1 MRAYA
6 FVHTHQPLPIR
17 AITIIPPHLMARQ
30 AKTDKKATTKASK
43 AKKTTKKKVEKQQN
57 LEDILFECRNKLRG
71 NANMTTK
78 RDMLLTLVFL
88 RFICSRFNEQKEK
101 IKDDVLLQ
109 LGKTWDELTSE
120 ESNFVNM
127 MQNNKSSYEQD
138 GVFFLLDDYNWD
150 SLIALP
156 ASERA
161 IQLDN
166 GITKLMA
173 EEKNLKNALPSN
185 LFVNA
190 RLEPSVLKGVM
201 DDINKIDPRN
211 FKDIDL
217 IGRVYEYFL
226 QQFAVN
232 ATKEDGEFYTP
243 QSIVELIANLIEP
256 YDGTIYD
263 PCCGSGGMFVQSV
276 KLLEAHGGNKRN
288 ISVYGQESDP
298 DTYRLAKMNLAARGI
313 SYHLGDTNASSF
325 TSDQHPALR
334 ADYIMANPPFNLKD
348 WRTDEKLTKDIRWKG
363 YGLPPVG
370 NANYAWILH
379 MLYHL
384 DQTNGVAAFL
394 LSNGALEDEDTLAIR
409 EQLIRNDK
417 VEAIFILPR
426 EMFYSTDTS
435 VTLWI
440 LNQNKKGGICGGRQ
454 LRNRENE
461 VLFVDL
467 RTWNLNNST
476 IKTDKSKK
484 TFVVFDEEQ
493 IKNICEIYHGWQTY
507 TELEPYDKPELY
519 HAASIDEIE
528 ANGWSLAVS
537 RYIQFVDKSTIFTP
551 QTIIDN
557 THAIASHI
565 HNDIQVFNK
574 QVSGIKD
581 SVDLFKGEI
590 SPEIE
595 ILGNCIEVF
604 DDRNSSTKEIMVCG
618 INKTKSFMPTIADMN
633 GVDISKYKLVN
644 KGEFAFSG
652 MQTGRDECIRIAL
665 YEGEEPIL
673 ISPAYTTFRIKKDK
687 VGKVLPEYILLFFK
701 RPEMD
706 RYGWFISDS
715 SVRANLD
722 WPRFTAIEIPLPSI
736 DAQRAIIDVFNCAEK
751 AKRIAEEAERLSREI
766 CPALVQHIIHES
778 ENN

>member
-1 MRAYA
+1 M
-6 FVHTHQPLPIR
+6 
-17 AITIIPPHLMARQ
+17 
-30 AKTDKKATTKASK
+30 
-43 AKKTTKKKVEKQQN
+43 AKKNNSKKVTKQQN

-101 IKDDVLLQ
+101 IKDDVLTQ
-109 LGKTWDELTSE
+109 IGKNAE
-120 ESNFVNM
+120 EITPEEKDFIEM
-127 MQNNKSSYEQD
+127 MQHNKSSYEQD
-138 GVFFLLDDYNWD
+138 GVFYLQDDYNWEV
-150 SLIALP
+150 LIKLP

-161 IQLDN
+161 IKLDN
-166 GITKLMA
+166 GITKLMEA
-173 EEKNLKNALPSN
+173 EKNLKNALPSN

-190 RLEPSVLKGVM
+190 RIEPAVMKGVM
-201 DDINKIDPRN
+201 DDINRIEPKN

-243 QSIVELIANLIEP
+243 QSIVELIACLIEP

-276 KLLEAHGGNKRN
+276 RMIEAHGGNKRN
-288 ISVYGQESDP
+288 VSVYGQESDP

-313 SYHLGDTNASSF
+313 SYHLGDSNASSF
-325 TSDQHPALR
+325 TNDKHPNLR
-334 ADYIMANPPFNLKD
+334 ANYIMANPPFNKKD
-348 WRTDEKLTKDIRWKG
+348 WRTEEQLTKDIRWRG
-363 YGLPPVG
+363 YATPPVS

-384 DQTNGVAAFL
+384 DQTNGVAGFL

-440 LNQNKKGGICGGRQ
+440 LNQNKKGGVWHGRK
-454 LRNRENE
+454 LSNRQGK

-467 RTWNLNNST
+467 RRWNQNNST

-484 TFVVFDEEQ
+484 TFVVFNEEQ
-493 IKNICEIYHGWQTY
+493 IQQICEIYHGWQT
-507 TELEPYDKPELY
+507 TNDFDAYDKAELY
-519 HAASIDEIE
+519 HSATKDEIE
-528 ANGWSLAVS
+528 QKGWSLAPS
-537 RYIQFVDKSTIFTP
+537 KFIKFEDNAPLIETSTIEN
-551 QTIIDN
+551 N
-557 THAIASHI
+557 TRQIVTRLLS
-565 HNDIQVFNK
+565 QGSVFNSTLK
-574 QVSGIKD
+574 GISSEFDVLK
-581 SVDLFKGEI
+581 SISNSPLEEI
-590 SPEIE
+590 
-595 ILGNCIEVF
+595 GNCIEPIDV
-604 DDRNSSTKEIMVCG
+604 RNTTNKKIEVCG
-618 INKTKSFMPTIADMN
+618 INKTKSFMPTVADMT
-633 GVDISKYKLVN
+633 GVDISKYKIVK
-644 KGEFAFSG
+644 KGQFAFSG

-665 YEGEEPIL
+665 YEGDDPIL
-673 ISPAYTTFRIKKDK
+673 ISPAYITFKLISD
-687 VGKVLPEYILLFFK
+687 KVLPEYLLIFF
-701 RPEMD
+701 RRSEMD

-722 WPRFTAIEIPLPSI
+722 WSRFLAIKFPLPDI
-736 DAQRAIIDVFNCAEK
+736 DIQRAIVNIYNCAEE
-751 AKRIAEEAERLSREI
+751 AKRIAEEADLLSKEI
-766 CPALVQHIIHES
+766 CPALMQHLIHNSES
-778 ENN
+778 Q

>member
-1 MRAYA
+1 
-6 FVHTHQPLPIR
+6 
-17 AITIIPPHLMARQ
+17 MAKKQ
-30 AKTDKKATTKASK
+30 NKAEANASKTEEKKPKARKTAKKA
-43 AKKTTKKKVEKQQN
+43 EKQQN

-88 RFICSRFNEQKEK
+88 RLICSRFNEQKEK
-101 IKDDVLLQ
+101 IKSDVLTN
-109 LGKTWDELTSE
+109 LGKAEDALSAE
-120 ESNFVNM
+120 ERDFVTM
-127 MQNNKSSYEQD
+127 MQENKSSFEQD
-138 GVFFLLDDYNWD
+138 GVFYLQDGYNWEQ
-150 SLIALP
+150 LVTLP

-161 IQLDN
+161 IALDN
-166 GITKLMA
+166 GITQLMEA
-173 EEKNLKNALPSN
+173 EKNLKNALPAN

-243 QSIVELIANLIEP
+243 QSIVELIAHLIEP

-276 KLLEAHGGNKRN
+276 RLIEAHGGNKRN
-288 ISVYGQESDP
+288 VSVYGQESDP

-313 SYHLGDTNASSF
+313 SYHLGDSNASSF
-325 TSDQHPALR
+325 TNDKHPDLR
-334 ADYIMANPPFNLKD
+334 ANYIMANPPFNLKA
-348 WRTDEKLTKDIRWKG
+348 WRTEEQLTKDIRWSG
-363 YGLPPVG
+363 YGLPPVS

-384 DQTNGVAAFL
+384 DTANGIAGFL

-440 LNQNKKGGICGGRQ
+440 LNQNKKGGIRNGRQ

-467 RTWNLNNST
+467 RTWNQNNST

-484 TFVVFDEEQ
+484 TFVVFNEEQ
-493 IKNICEIYHGWQTY
+493 IKTICDIYHGWQTY
-507 TELEPYDKPELY
+507 TEMEAYDKPELY
-519 HAASIDEIE
+519 HAAYIDEIE
-528 ANGWSLAVS
+528 ANGWSLTPS
-537 RYIQFVDKSTIFTP
+537 RYIKFEDKSVILHKKNIINNTIS
-551 QTIIDN
+551 IIDDVHNKMSDLNYKFETIKSEVSILDAISSYPLHIIGDFIELVDERN
-557 THAIASHI
+557 TG
-565 HNDIQVFNK
+565 NK
-574 QVSGIKD
+574 Q
-581 SVDLFKGEI
+581 
-590 SPEIE
+590 IE
-595 ILGNCIEVF
+595 
-604 DDRNSSTKEIMVCG
+604 VCG
-618 INKTKSFMPTIADMN
+618 INKTKAFMPTVADLT
-633 GVDISKYKLVN
+633 GVDISKYKVVK
-644 KGEFAFSG
+644 KGYFAFSG
-652 MQTGRDECIRIAL
+652 MQTGRDICIRIAL
-665 YEGEEPIL
+665 YNDINPIL
-673 ISPAYTTFRIKKDK
+673 ISPAYTTFKLNTNKI
-687 VGKVLPEYILLFFK
+687 LPEFFLLFFK
-701 RPEMD
+701 RDEMD

-722 WPRFTAIEIPLPSI
+722 WPRFLAIRIPLPPI
-736 DAQRAIIDVFNCAEK
+736 DVQRAIVNIYHCAEE
-751 AKRIAEEAERLSREI
+751 AKRIAEEADRLSCEI
-766 CPALVQHIIHES
+766 CPALMQHIIHEADDCERTRSQSARES
-778 ENN
+778 E

>member
-1 MRAYA
+1 M
-6 FVHTHQPLPIR
+6 I
-17 AITIIPPHLMARQ
+17 ME
-30 AKTDKKATTKASK
+30 KKSKNIKESDILHK
-43 AKKTTKKKVEKQQN
+43 AKKVIKKKVQKQQT

-101 IKDDVLLQ
+101 IKADVLSQ
-109 LGKTWDELTSE
+109 LGKQVGDCLSAE
-120 ESNFVNM
+120 EEDFIGV
-127 MQNNKSSYEQD
+127 MQQNKSSYEQD
-138 GVFFLLDDYNWD
+138 GVFFLQDEYNWD
-150 SLIALP
+150 RLNALP
-156 ASERA
+156 ASDRA
-161 IQLDN
+161 ISLDN
-166 GITKLMA
+166 GITKLM
-173 EEKNLKNALPSN
+173 ETEKNLKNALPSN

-190 RLEPSVLKGVM
+190 RLEPAVLKGVM
-201 DDINKIDPRN
+201 DDVNKIDPRN
-211 FKDIDL
+211 FKDVDL

-256 YDGTIYD
+256 YDGIIYD

-276 KLLEAHGGNKRN
+276 RLIEAHGGNKRN
-288 ISVYGQESDP
+288 VSVYGQESDP

-313 SYHLGDTNASSF
+313 SYHLGDSNASSF
-325 TSDQHPALR
+325 TNDKHPNLR

-348 WRTDEKLTKDIRWKG
+348 WRTDEKLTKDIRWNG

-384 DQTNGVAAFL
+384 DQTKGVAGFL

-409 EQLIRNDK
+409 EQLIKNDK

-440 LNQNKKGGICGGRQ
+440 LNQNKKGGLRNGRQ

-467 RTWNLNNST
+467 RTWNQNNST

-484 TFVVFDEEQ
+484 TFVVFNEEQ
-493 IKNICEIYHGWQTY
+493 IKAICDIYYGWQTY
-507 TELEPYDKPELY
+507 TEMEPYDKPELY

-528 ANGWSLAVS
+528 ANGWSLTTS
-537 RYIQFVDKSTIFTP
+537 RYIQFNDKSP
-551 QTIIDN
+551 VL
-557 THAIASHI
+557 ASKMI
-565 HNDIQVFNK
+565 VDETNQIVNDIQSQMNFFDSSFKSISKEVNATTKKIVVGKERIGDLIKVTDCRNYANK
-574 QVSGIKD
+574 Q
-581 SVDLFKGEI
+581 
-590 SPEIE
+590 
-595 ILGNCIEVF
+595 
-604 DDRNSSTKEIMVCG
+604 IMVCG

-652 MQTGRDECIRIAL
+652 MQTGRDKCIRIAL
-665 YEGEEPIL
+665 YEGDNPIL
-673 ISPAYTTFRIKKDK
+673 ISPAYTTF
-687 VGKVLPEYILLFFK
+687 
-701 RPEMD
+701 
-706 RYGWFISDS
+706 
-715 SVRANLD
+715 
-722 WPRFTAIEIPLPSI
+722 
-736 DAQRAIIDVFNCAEK
+736 
-751 AKRIAEEAERLSREI
+751 
-766 CPALVQHIIHES
+766 
-778 ENN
+778 

>member
-1 MRAYA
+1 
-6 FVHTHQPLPIR
+6 
-17 AITIIPPHLMARQ
+17 MAKKQ
-30 AKTDKKATTKASK
+30 NKAEANASKTEEKKPKARKIAKKA
-43 AKKTTKKKVEKQQN
+43 EKQQN

-88 RFICSRFNEQKEK
+88 RLICSRFNEQKEK
-101 IKDDVLLQ
+101 IKSDVLAN
-109 LGKTWDELTSE
+109 LGKAEDALSAE
-120 ESNFVNM
+120 ERDFVAL
-127 MQNNKSSYEQD
+127 MQENKSSFEQD
-138 GVFFLLDDYNWD
+138 GVFYLQDGYNWER
-150 SLIALP
+150 LVTLP

-161 IQLDN
+161 IALDN
-166 GITKLMA
+166 GITQLMEA
-173 EEKNLKNALPSN
+173 EKNLKNALPAN

-243 QSIVELIANLIEP
+243 QSIVELIAHLIEP

-276 KLLEAHGGNKRN
+276 RLIEAHGGNKRN
-288 ISVYGQESDP
+288 VSVYGQESDP

-313 SYHLGDTNASSF
+313 SYHLGDSNASSF
-325 TSDQHPALR
+325 TNDKHPDLR
-334 ADYIMANPPFNLKD
+334 ANYIMANPPFNLKA
-348 WRTDEKLTKDIRWKG
+348 WRTEEQLTKDIRWSG
-363 YGLPPVG
+363 YGLPPVS

-384 DQTNGVAAFL
+384 DSANGIAGFL

-440 LNQNKKGGICGGRQ
+440 LNQNKKGGIRNGRQ

-467 RTWNLNNST
+467 RTWNQNNST

-484 TFVVFDEEQ
+484 TFVVFNEEQ
-493 IKNICEIYHGWQTY
+493 IKAICDIYHGWQTY
-507 TELEPYDKPELY
+507 TEMEAYDKPELY
-519 HAASIDEIE
+519 HAAYIDEIE
-528 ANGWSLAVS
+528 ANGWSLVPS
-537 RYIQFVDKSTIFTP
+537 DYIQFVEKLPKYSKNEALSLVTSTLSDIVSIEKQNIEMLNKAPNIQETFSDCTKFPIVNLGQYIEPVDERNENLSVKLPQGISNKKYFQTPVQVAANSKSDKIVRKGQFAYNKATTRNGEKIS
-551 QTIIDN
+551 
-557 THAIASHI
+557 IAYRDGEDCTVSSSY
-565 HNDIQVFNK
+565 QV
-574 QVSGIKD
+574 
-581 SVDLFKGEI
+581 
-590 SPEIE
+590 
-595 ILGNCIEVF
+595 
-604 DDRNSSTKEIMVCG
+604 
-618 INKTKSFMPTIADMN
+618 
-633 GVDISKYKLVN
+633 
-644 KGEFAFSG
+644 
-652 MQTGRDECIRIAL
+652 
-665 YEGEEPIL
+665 
-673 ISPAYTTFRIKKDK
+673 FRIKDENI
-687 VGKVLPEYILLFFK
+687 LNPYFLLLFFM
-701 RPEMD
+701 RSEFD
-706 RYGWFISDS
+706 RYARFKSKGSAHEFFTYDDMCK
-715 SVRANLD
+715 VR
-722 WPRFTAIEIPLPSI
+722 IPLPPI
-736 DAQRAIIDVFNCAEK
+736 DVQRAIVNIYHCAEE
-751 AKRIAEEAERLSREI
+751 AKRIAEEADRLSREI
-766 CPALVQHIIHES
+766 CPALMQHIIHEADDCEHACSQSARES
-778 ENN
+778 E

>member
-1 MRAYA
+1 ME
-6 FVHTHQPLPIR
+6 
-17 AITIIPPHLMARQ
+17 
-30 AKTDKKATTKASK
+30 KETKEIKVSK
-43 AKKTTKKKVEKQQN
+43 AKKITKKKAAKQQT

-101 IKDDVLLQ
+101 IKADVLSQ
-109 LGKTWDELTSE
+109 LGKQVGDELSAE
-120 ESNFVNM
+120 EDDFIGI
-127 MQNNKSSYEQD
+127 MQQNKSSYEQD
-138 GVFFLLDDYNWD
+138 GVFFLQDEYNWD
-150 SLIALP
+150 KLNSLP
-156 ASERA
+156 ASDRA
-161 IQLDN
+161 ISLDN
-166 GITKLMA
+166 GITKLM
-173 EEKNLKNALPSN
+173 ETEKNLKNALPSN

-190 RLEPSVLKGVM
+190 RLEPAVLKGVM
-201 DDINKIDPRN
+201 DDVNKIDPRN
-211 FKDIDL
+211 FKDVDL

-276 KLLEAHGGNKRN
+276 RLIEAHGGNKRN
-288 ISVYGQESDP
+288 VSVYGQESDP

-313 SYHLGDTNASSF
+313 SYHLGDSNASSF
-325 TSDQHPALR
+325 TNDKHPNLR

-348 WRTDEKLTKDIRWKG
+348 WRTDEKLTKDIRWNG
-363 YGLPPVG
+363 YGMPPVG

-384 DQTNGVAAFL
+384 DQTKGVAGFL

-409 EQLIRNDK
+409 EQLIKNDK

-440 LNQNKKGGICGGRQ
+440 LNQNKKGGLRNGRQ

-467 RTWNLNNST
+467 RTWNQNNST

-484 TFVVFDEEQ
+484 TFVVFNEEQ
-493 IKNICEIYHGWQTY
+493 IKAICDIYHGWQTY
-507 TELEPYDKPELY
+507 TEMEPYDKPELY

-528 ANGWSLAVS
+528 ANGWSLTTS
-537 RYIQFVDKSTIFTP
+537 RYIQFNDKSPVLAPKMIVDKTC
-551 QTIIDN
+551 Q
-557 THAIASHI
+557 IAS
-565 HNDIQVFNK
+565 DIQNQVELFDASFNSISKEVDATVRKNIVGKERIGDLIRVTDSRNYANK
-574 QVSGIKD
+574 Q
-581 SVDLFKGEI
+581 
-590 SPEIE
+590 
-595 ILGNCIEVF
+595 
-604 DDRNSSTKEIMVCG
+604 IMVCG
-618 INKTKSFMPTIADMN
+618 INKSKSFMPTIADMN

-652 MQTGRDECIRIAL
+652 MQTGRDKCIRIAL
-665 YEGEEPIL
+665 YEGDNPIL
-673 ISPAYTTFRIKKDK
+673 ISPAYTTFKIKE
-687 VGKVLPEYILLFFK
+687 GMEEKVLPEYILLFFK

-722 WPRFTAIEIPLPSI
+722 WSRFIAIKIPLPSI
-736 DAQRAIIDVFNCAEK
+736 EAQRSIVNIYRCAEE
-751 AKRIAEEAERLSREI
+751 AKRIAEEADRLSREI
-766 CPALVQHIIHES
+766 CPALMQHIIHEAES
-778 ENN
+778 NK

>member
-1 MRAYA
+1 M
-6 FVHTHQPLPIR
+6 T
-17 AITIIPPHLMARQ
+17 ME
-30 AKTDKKATTKASK
+30 KETKEIKVSK
-43 AKKTTKKKVEKQQN
+43 AKKITKKTAAKQQT

-101 IKDDVLLQ
+101 IKADVLSQ
-109 LGKTWDELTSE
+109 LGKQFGDELSAE
-120 ESNFVNM
+120 EDDFIGL
-127 MQNNKSSYEQD
+127 MQQNKSSYEQD
-138 GVFFLLDDYNWD
+138 GVFFLQDEYNWD
-150 SLIALP
+150 KLNSLP
-156 ASERA
+156 ASDRA
-161 IQLDN
+161 ISLDN
-166 GITKLMA
+166 GITKLM
-173 EEKNLKNALPSN
+173 ETEKNLKNALPSN

-190 RLEPSVLKGVM
+190 RLEPAVLKGVM
-201 DDINKIDPRN
+201 DDVNKIDPRN
-211 FKDIDL
+211 FKDVDL

-276 KLLEAHGGNKRN
+276 RLIEAHGGNKRN
-288 ISVYGQESDP
+288 VSVYGQESDP

-313 SYHLGDTNASSF
+313 SYHLGDSNASSF
-325 TSDQHPALR
+325 TNDKHPNLR

-348 WRTDEKLTKDIRWKG
+348 WRTDEKLTKDIRWNG

-384 DQTNGVAAFL
+384 DQTKGVAGFL

-409 EQLIRNDK
+409 EQLIKNDK

-440 LNQNKKGGICGGRQ
+440 LNQNKKGGLRNGRQ

-467 RTWNLNNST
+467 RTWNQNNST

-493 IKNICEIYHGWQTY
+493 IKAICDIYHGWQTY
-507 TELEPYDKPELY
+507 AEMEPYDKPELY

-528 ANGWSLAVS
+528 ANGWSLTTS
-537 RYIQFVDKSTIFTP
+537 RYIQFNDKSPVLAPKMIVDKTC
-551 QTIIDN
+551 Q
-557 THAIASHI
+557 IAS
-565 HNDIQVFNK
+565 DIQNQVELFDASFNSISKEVDATVRKNIVGKERIGDLIRVTDSRNYANK
-574 QVSGIKD
+574 Q
-581 SVDLFKGEI
+581 
-590 SPEIE
+590 
-595 ILGNCIEVF
+595 
-604 DDRNSSTKEIMVCG
+604 IMVCG
-618 INKTKSFMPTIADMN
+618 INKSKSFMPTIADMN

-652 MQTGRDECIRIAL
+652 MQTGRDKCIRIAL
-665 YEGEEPIL
+665 YEGDNPIL
-673 ISPAYTTFRIKKDK
+673 ISPAYTTFKIKE
-687 VGKVLPEYILLFFK
+687 GMEEKVLPEYILLFFK

-722 WPRFTAIEIPLPSI
+722 WTRFTAIKIPLPPI
-736 DAQRAIIDVFNCAEK
+736 EAQRSIVNIYRCAEE
-751 AKRIAEEAERLSREI
+751 AKRIAEEADRLSREK
-766 CPALVQHIIHES
+766 CPALMQHIIHEAES
-778 ENN
+778 NK

>member
-1 MRAYA
+1 M
-6 FVHTHQPLPIR
+6 T
-17 AITIIPPHLMARQ
+17 ME
-30 AKTDKKATTKASK
+30 KETKETKVSK
-43 AKKTTKKKVEKQQN
+43 AKKITKKKVAKQQT

-101 IKDDVLLQ
+101 IKADVLSQ
-109 LGKTWDELTSE
+109 LGKQVGDELSAE
-120 ESNFVNM
+120 EDDFIGI
-127 MQNNKSSYEQD
+127 MQQNKSSYEQD
-138 GVFFLLDDYNWD
+138 GVFFLQDEYNWD
-150 SLIALP
+150 KLNSLP
-156 ASERA
+156 ASDRA
-161 IQLDN
+161 ISLDN
-166 GITKLMA
+166 GITKLM
-173 EEKNLKNALPSN
+173 ETEKNLKNALPSN

-190 RLEPSVLKGVM
+190 RLEPAVLKGVM
-201 DDINKIDPRN
+201 DDVNKIDPRN
-211 FKDIDL
+211 FKDVDL

-276 KLLEAHGGNKRN
+276 RLIEAHGGNKRN
-288 ISVYGQESDP
+288 VSVYGQESDP

-313 SYHLGDTNASSF
+313 SYHLGDSNASSF
-325 TSDQHPALR
+325 TNDKHPNLR

-348 WRTDEKLTKDIRWKG
+348 WRTDEKLTKDIRWNG

-384 DQTNGVAAFL
+384 DQTKGVAGFL

-409 EQLIRNDK
+409 EQLIKNDK

-440 LNQNKKGGICGGRQ
+440 LNQDKKGGLRNDRQ

-467 RTWNLNNST
+467 RTWNQNNST

-484 TFVVFDEEQ
+484 TFVVFNEEQ
-493 IKNICEIYHGWQTY
+493 IKAICDIYHGWQTY
-507 TELEPYDKPELY
+507 TEMEPYDKPELY

-528 ANGWSLAVS
+528 ANGWSLAPS
-537 RYIQFVDKSTIFTP
+537 KYINF
-551 QTIIDN
+551 
-557 THAIASHI
+557 I
-565 HNDIQVFNK
+565 HNSPSISKESIGEESLSVVENIVSMEESNAKRMKNIEKANLLLNESIGCPLVPLSELIEQYTEKCGTNEAV
-574 QVSGIKD
+574 VSG
-581 SVDLFKGEI
+581 V
-590 SPEIE
+590 
-595 ILGNCIEVF
+595 N
-604 DDRNSSTKEIMVCG
+604 
-618 INKTKSFMPTIADMN
+618 INKEFIPSKANLETT
-633 GVDISKYKLVN
+633 DISGYSLVLPRY
-644 KGEFAFSG
+644 FATNL
-652 MQTGRDECIRIAL
+652 MHIGRDERIPVAFNHTSKNL
-665 YEGEEPIL
+665 VVT
-673 ISPAYTTFRIKKDK
+673 SAYTVFRIKDDK
-687 VGKVLPEYILLFFK
+687 HKELLEEYLYIFFNSK
-701 RPEMD
+701 ETD
-706 RYGWFISDS
+706 RLAWFKTDG
-715 SVRANLD
+715 SVRGNLQ
-722 WPRFTAIEIPLPSI
+722 WKRLAEIKIPLPPIEVQRSI
-736 DAQRAIIDVFNCAEK
+736 VNIYRCAEE
-751 AKRIAEEAERLSREI
+751 AKRIAEEADRLSREI
-766 CPALVQHIIHES
+766 CPALMQHIIHEA
-778 ENN
+778 ETKE

>member
-1 MRAYA
+1 M
-6 FVHTHQPLPIR
+6 T
-17 AITIIPPHLMARQ
+17 ME
-30 AKTDKKATTKASK
+30 KETKEIKVSK
-43 AKKTTKKKVEKQQN
+43 AKKITKKKAAKQQT

-101 IKDDVLLQ
+101 IKADVLSQ
-109 LGKTWDELTSE
+109 LGKQVGDELSAE
-120 ESNFVNM
+120 EDDFIGI
-127 MQNNKSSYEQD
+127 MQQNKSSYEQD
-138 GVFFLLDDYNWD
+138 GVFFLQDEYNWD
-150 SLIALP
+150 KLNSLP
-156 ASERA
+156 ASDRA
-161 IQLDN
+161 ISLDN
-166 GITKLMA
+166 GITKLM
-173 EEKNLKNALPSN
+173 ETEKNLKNALPSN

-190 RLEPSVLKGVM
+190 RLEPAVLKGVM
-201 DDINKIDPRN
+201 DDVNKIDPRN
-211 FKDIDL
+211 FKDVDL

-276 KLLEAHGGNKRN
+276 RLIEAHGGNKRN
-288 ISVYGQESDP
+288 VSVYGQESDP

-313 SYHLGDTNASSF
+313 SYHLGDSNASSF
-325 TSDQHPALR
+325 TNDKHPNLR

-348 WRTDEKLTKDIRWKG
+348 WRTDEKLTKDIRWNG
-363 YGLPPVG
+363 YGMPPVG

-384 DQTNGVAAFL
+384 DQTKGVAGFL

-409 EQLIRNDK
+409 EQLIKNDK

-440 LNQNKKGGICGGRQ
+440 LNQNKKGGLRNGRQ

-467 RTWNLNNST
+467 RTWNQNNST

-484 TFVVFDEEQ
+484 TFVVFNEEQ
-493 IKNICEIYHGWQTY
+493 IKAICDIYHGWQTY
-507 TELEPYDKPELY
+507 TEMEPYDKPELY

-528 ANGWSLAVS
+528 ANGWSLTTS
-537 RYIQFVDKSTIFTP
+537 RYIQFNDKSPVLAPKMIVDKTC
-551 QTIIDN
+551 Q
-557 THAIASHI
+557 IAS
-565 HNDIQVFNK
+565 DIQNQVELFDASFNSISKEVDATVRKNIVGKERIGDLIRVTDSRNYANK
-574 QVSGIKD
+574 Q
-581 SVDLFKGEI
+581 
-590 SPEIE
+590 
-595 ILGNCIEVF
+595 
-604 DDRNSSTKEIMVCG
+604 IMVCG
-618 INKTKSFMPTIADMN
+618 INKSKSFMPTIADMN

-652 MQTGRDECIRIAL
+652 MQTGRDKCIRIAL
-665 YEGEEPIL
+665 YEGDNPIL
-673 ISPAYTTFRIKKDK
+673 ISPAYTTFKIKE
-687 VGKVLPEYILLFFK
+687 GMEEKVLPEYILLFFK

-722 WPRFTAIEIPLPSI
+722 WSRFIAIKIPLPSI
-736 DAQRAIIDVFNCAEK
+736 EAQRSIVNIYRCAEE
-751 AKRIAEEAERLSREI
+751 AKRIAEEADRLSREI
-766 CPALVQHIIHES
+766 CPALMQHIIHEAES
-778 ENN
+778 NK

>member
-1 MRAYA
+1 
-6 FVHTHQPLPIR
+6 
-17 AITIIPPHLMARQ
+17 MAKKQNKAEVNASQTEEKKPKAR
-30 AKTDKKATTKASK
+30 KTAKKA
-43 AKKTTKKKVEKQQN
+43 EKQQN

-88 RFICSRFNEQKEK
+88 RLICSRFNEQKEK
-101 IKDDVLLQ
+101 IKSDVLTN
-109 LGKTWDELTSE
+109 LGKAEDALSAE
-120 ESNFVNM
+120 ERDFVAL
-127 MQNNKSSYEQD
+127 MQENKSSFEQD
-138 GVFFLLDDYNWD
+138 GVFYLQDGYNWER
-150 SLIALP
+150 LVTLP

-161 IQLDN
+161 IALDN
-166 GITKLMA
+166 GITQLMEA
-173 EEKNLKNALPSN
+173 EKNLKNALPAN

-243 QSIVELIANLIEP
+243 QSIVELIAHLIEP

-276 KLLEAHGGNKRN
+276 RLIEAHGGNKRN
-288 ISVYGQESDP
+288 VSVYGQESDP

-313 SYHLGDTNASSF
+313 SYHLGDSNASSF
-325 TSDQHPALR
+325 TNDKHPDLR
-334 ADYIMANPPFNLKD
+334 ANYIMANPPFNLKA
-348 WRTDEKLTKDIRWKG
+348 WRTEEQLTKDIRWSG
-363 YGLPPVG
+363 YGLPPVS

-384 DQTNGVAAFL
+384 DTANGIAGFL

-440 LNQNKKGGICGGRQ
+440 LNQNKKGGIRNGRQ

-467 RTWNLNNST
+467 RTWNQNNST

-484 TFVVFDEEQ
+484 TFVVFNEEQ
-493 IKNICEIYHGWQTY
+493 IKAICDIYHGWQTY
-507 TELEPYDKPELY
+507 TEMEAYDKPELY
-519 HAASIDEIE
+519 HAAYIDEIE
-528 ANGWSLAVS
+528 ANGWSLVPS
-537 RYIQFVDKSTIFTP
+537 DYIQFVEKLPKYSKNEALSLVTSTLSDIVSIEKQNIEMLNKAPNIQETFSDCTKFPIVNLGQYIEPVDERNENLSVKLPQGISNKKYFQTPVQVAANSKSDKIVRKGQFAYNKATTRNGEKIS
-551 QTIIDN
+551 
-557 THAIASHI
+557 IAYRDGEDCTVSSSY
-565 HNDIQVFNK
+565 QV
-574 QVSGIKD
+574 
-581 SVDLFKGEI
+581 
-590 SPEIE
+590 
-595 ILGNCIEVF
+595 
-604 DDRNSSTKEIMVCG
+604 
-618 INKTKSFMPTIADMN
+618 
-633 GVDISKYKLVN
+633 
-644 KGEFAFSG
+644 
-652 MQTGRDECIRIAL
+652 
-665 YEGEEPIL
+665 
-673 ISPAYTTFRIKKDK
+673 FRIKDENI
-687 VGKVLPEYILLFFK
+687 LNPYFLLLFFM
-701 RPEMD
+701 RSEFD
-706 RYGWFISDS
+706 RYARFKSKGSAHEFFTYDDMCK
-715 SVRANLD
+715 VR
-722 WPRFTAIEIPLPSI
+722 IPLPPI
-736 DAQRAIIDVFNCAEK
+736 DVQRAIVNIYHCAEE
-751 AKRIAEEAERLSREI
+751 AKRIAEEADRLSREI
-766 CPALVQHIIHES
+766 CPALMQHIIHEADDCEHACSQSARES
-778 ENN
+778 E

>member
-1 MRAYA
+1 
-6 FVHTHQPLPIR
+6 
-17 AITIIPPHLMARQ
+17 MA
-30 AKTDKKATTKASK
+30 KKKSNIDTETKVTEPK
-43 AKKTTKKKVEKQQN
+43 VKKTTKKKAEKQQN

-88 RFICSRFNEQKEK
+88 RFISSRFNEQKEK
-101 IKDDVLLQ
+101 IKEDVLSQ
-109 LGKTWDELTSE
+109 IGKTWEELSAE
-120 ESNFVNM
+120 EEDFIGV

-138 GVFFLLDDYNWD
+138 GVFFLQDEYNWEY
-150 SLIALP
+150 LIGLP

-190 RLEPSVLKGVM
+190 RLEPSTLKGVM

-276 KLLEAHGGNKRN
+276 RLIEAHGGNKRN
-288 ISVYGQESDP
+288 VSVYGQESDP

-313 SYHLGDTNASSF
+313 SYHLGDSNASSF
-325 TSDQHPALR
+325 TNDKHPTLR
-334 ADYIMANPPFNLKD
+334 ANYIMANPPFNLKD

-384 DQTNGVAAFL
+384 DQTNGIAAFL

-440 LNQNKKGGICGGRQ
+440 LNQNKEGGIRNGRQ

-467 RTWNLNNST
+467 RTWNQNNST

-484 TFVVFDEEQ
+484 TFVVFDKQQ
-493 IKNICEIYHGWQTY
+493 IKNICDIYHGWQTY
-507 TELEPYDKPELY
+507 TELETYDKPELY

-528 ANGWSLAVS
+528 ANGWSLAIS
-537 RYIQFVDKSTIFTP
+537 RYIKFVDKSTIFAP
-551 QTIIDN
+551 QTIIN
-557 THAIASHI
+557 ETHTIASCI
-565 HNDIQVFNK
+565 DNDLQQFHK
-574 QVSGIKD
+574 QINAIND
-581 SVDLFKGEI
+581 SVNLFTENI
-590 SPEIE
+590 APETE
-595 ILGNCIEVF
+595 KLGNCIEVF
-604 DDRNSSTKEIMVCG
+604 DERNFSNKQIMVCG
-618 INKTKSFMPTIADMN
+618 INKTKSFMPTVADLN
-633 GVDISKYKLVN
+633 GVDISKYKLVS
-644 KGEFAFSG
+644 KGDFAFSG

-673 ISPAYTTFRIKKDK
+673 ISPAYTTFRVKADKKE
-687 VGKVLPEYILLFFK
+687 KVLPEYILLFFK

-722 WPRFTAIEIPLPSI
+722 WPRFAAIKIPLPDI
-736 DAQRAIIDVFNCAEK
+736 EVQRAIVNVFNCAEE
-751 AKRIAEEAERLSREI
+751 AKRIAEEADRLSREI
-766 CPALVQHIIHES
+766 CPALVQHIIYKS
-778 ENN
+778 EN

>member
-1 MRAYA
+1 M
-6 FVHTHQPLPIR
+6 
-17 AITIIPPHLMARQ
+17 
-30 AKTDKKATTKASK
+30 
-43 AKKTTKKKVEKQQN
+43 AKKTSAKKNTIKQQN

-101 IKDDVLLQ
+101 IKDDVLTQ
-109 LGKTWDELTSE
+109 IGKKAE
-120 ESNFVNM
+120 EITPEEKDFIEM
-127 MQNNKSSYEQD
+127 MRHNKSSFEQD
-138 GVFFLLDDYNWD
+138 GVFYLQDDYNWD
-150 SLIALP
+150 SLIKLP

-161 IQLDN
+161 IKLDN
-166 GITKLMA
+166 GITKLMEA
-173 EEKNLKNALPSN
+173 EKNLKNALPSN

-190 RLEPSVLKGVM
+190 RIEPAVLKGVM
-201 DDINKIDPRN
+201 DDINRIEPKN

-276 KLLEAHGGNKRN
+276 RMIEAHGGNKRN
-288 ISVYGQESDP
+288 VSVYGQESDP

-313 SYHLGDTNASSF
+313 SYHLGDSNASSF
-325 TSDQHPALR
+325 TNDKHPNLR
-334 ADYIMANPPFNLKD
+334 ANYIMANPPFNKKD
-348 WRTDEKLTKDIRWKG
+348 WRTEKQLTKDIRWRG
-363 YGLPPVG
+363 YATPPVS

-384 DQTNGVAAFL
+384 DQTNGVAGFL
-394 LSNGALEDEDTLAIR
+394 LSNGALEDEDTLVIR

-440 LNQNKKGGICGGRQ
+440 INQNKKGGVWHGRK
-454 LRNRENE
+454 LSNRQGK

-467 RTWNLNNST
+467 RRWNQNNST

-484 TFVVFDEEQ
+484 TFVVFNEEQ
-493 IKNICEIYHGWQTY
+493 IRQICEIYHRWQTTNDY
-507 TELEPYDKPELY
+507 ETYDKAELY
-519 HAASIDEIE
+519 HSATKEEIE
-528 ANGWSLAVS
+528 RKGWSLVPS
-537 RYIQFVDKSTIFTP
+537 KFIRFEDKAPLIETS
-551 QTIIDN
+551 IIENN
-557 THAIASHI
+557 TCQIVAGLLSQG
-565 HNDIQVFNK
+565 NSFNIMLK
-574 QVSGIKD
+574 GISSQLDVLK
-581 SVDLFKGEI
+581 SISNSPLEEI
-590 SPEIE
+590 
-595 ILGNCIEVF
+595 GNCIEPI
-604 DDRNSSTKEIMVCG
+604 DERNTDNKKIEVCG
-618 INKTKSFMPTIADMN
+618 INKTKSFMPTAADMT
-633 GVDISKYKLVN
+633 GVDISKYKIVK
-644 KGEFAFSG
+644 KGQFAFSG

-665 YEGEEPIL
+665 YEGDDPIL
-673 ISPAYTTFRIKKDK
+673 ISPAYITFKLITD
-687 VGKVLPEYILLFFK
+687 KVLPEYLLLFFK
-701 RPEMD
+701 RSEMD

-722 WPRFTAIEIPLPSI
+722 WPRFLAIKFPLPDI
-736 DAQRAIIDVFNCAEK
+736 NIQLAIVNIYHCSEE
-751 AKRIAEEAERLSREI
+751 AKRIAEEADRLSKEI
-766 CPALVQHIIHES
+766 CPALMQHLIHES
-778 ENN
+778 ME

>member
-1 MRAYA
+1 M
-6 FVHTHQPLPIR
+6 V
-17 AITIIPPHLMARQ
+17 
-30 AKTDKKATTKASK
+30 
-43 AKKTTKKKVEKQQN
+43 KKKIEKSNKKQQN

-101 IKDDVLLQ
+101 IKLDILSQIEKEEDDI
-109 LGKTWDELTSE
+109 TAE
-120 ESNFVNM
+120 EEDFIEIM
-127 MQNNKSSYEQD
+127 LHNKSSYEQD
-138 GVFFLLDDYNWD
+138 GVFYLQDDYNWD
-150 SLIALP
+150 SLIKLP

-161 IQLDN
+161 IKLDN
-166 GITKLMA
+166 GITKLMEA
-173 EEKNLKNALPSN
+173 EKNLKNALPSN

-190 RLEPSVLKGVM
+190 RIEPAVLKGVM
-201 DDINKIDPRN
+201 DDINRIEPKN

-243 QSIVELIANLIEP
+243 QSIVELIASLIEP

-276 KLLEAHGGNKRN
+276 RMIEAHGGNKRN
-288 ISVYGQESDP
+288 VSVYGQESDP

-313 SYHLGDTNASSF
+313 SYHLGDSNASSF
-325 TSDQHPALR
+325 TSDKHPNLR
-334 ADYIMANPPFNLKD
+334 ANYIMANPPFNKKD
-348 WRTDEKLTKDIRWKG
+348 WRTEEQLTKDIRWRG
-363 YGLPPVG
+363 YATPPVS

-384 DQTNGVAAFL
+384 DQTSGVAGFL

-440 LNQNKKGGICGGRQ
+440 LNQNKKGGIWHGRK
-454 LRNRENE
+454 LSNRQGR

-467 RTWNLNNST
+467 RRWDQNNST

-484 TFVVFDEEQ
+484 TFVVFNEEQ
-493 IKNICEIYHGWQTY
+493 IQQICEIYHGWQTTNDY
-507 TELEPYDKPELY
+507 ESYDKAELY
-519 HAASIDEIE
+519 HSATTEEIE
-528 ANGWSLAVS
+528 MNGWSLVPS
-537 RYIQFVDKSTIFTP
+537 KFIKFEDKSPLIEKSTIEN
-551 QTIIDN
+551 N
-557 THAIASHI
+557 TRQI
-565 HNDIQVFNK
+565 
-574 QVSGIKD
+574 VSGLLSQGSIFNT
-581 SVDLFKGEI
+581 SLKGISSQLDILKSISNSPLEEI
-590 SPEIE
+590 
-595 ILGNCIEVF
+595 GNCIEPI
-604 DDRNSSTKEIMVCG
+604 DERNTANKKIEVCG
-618 INKTKSFMPTIADMN
+618 INKTKSFMPTVADMT
-633 GVDISKYKLVN
+633 GVDISKYKIVK
-644 KGEFAFSG
+644 KGQFAFSG

-665 YEGEEPIL
+665 YEGDDPIL
-673 ISPAYTTFRIKKDK
+673 ISPAYTTFKLITD
-687 VGKVLPEYILLFFK
+687 KVLPEYLLLFFK
-701 RPEMD
+701 RSEMD

-722 WPRFTAIEIPLPSI
+722 WPRFLAIKFPLPDI
-736 DAQRAIIDVFNCAEK
+736 DIQRAIVNIYNCAEE
-751 AKRIAEEAERLSREI
+751 AKRIAEEADRLSKEI
-766 CPALVQHIIHES
+766 CPALMQHLIHNS
-778 ENN
+778 DSQ

>member
-1 MRAYA
+1 M
-6 FVHTHQPLPIR
+6 T
-17 AITIIPPHLMARQ
+17 ME
-30 AKTDKKATTKASK
+30 KETKEIKVSK
-43 AKKTTKKKVEKQQN
+43 AKKITKKKAAKQQT

-101 IKDDVLLQ
+101 IKADVLSQ
-109 LGKTWDELTSE
+109 LGKQFGDELSAE
-120 ESNFVNM
+120 EDDFIGL
-127 MQNNKSSYEQD
+127 MQQNKSSYEQD
-138 GVFFLLDDYNWD
+138 GVFFLQDEYNWD
-150 SLIALP
+150 KLNSLP
-156 ASERA
+156 ASDRA
-161 IQLDN
+161 ISLDN
-166 GITKLMA
+166 GITKLM
-173 EEKNLKNALPSN
+173 ETEKNLKNALPSN

-190 RLEPSVLKGVM
+190 RLEPAVLKGVM
-201 DDINKIDPRN
+201 DDVNKIDPRN
-211 FKDIDL
+211 FKDVDL

-276 KLLEAHGGNKRN
+276 RLIEAHGGNKRN
-288 ISVYGQESDP
+288 VSVYGQESDP

-313 SYHLGDTNASSF
+313 SYHLGDSNASSF
-325 TSDQHPALR
+325 TNDKHPNLR

-348 WRTDEKLTKDIRWKG
+348 WRTDEKLTKDIRWNG

-384 DQTNGVAAFL
+384 DQTKGVAGFL

-409 EQLIRNDK
+409 EQLIKNDK

-440 LNQNKKGGICGGRQ
+440 LNQNKKGGLRNGRQ

-467 RTWNLNNST
+467 RTWNQNNST

-484 TFVVFDEEQ
+484 TFVVFNEEQ
-493 IKNICEIYHGWQTY
+493 IKAICDIYHGWQTY
-507 TELEPYDKPELY
+507 TEMEPYDKPELY

-528 ANGWSLAVS
+528 ANGWSLTTS
-537 RYIQFVDKSTIFTP
+537 RYIQFKDKSPVLAPKKIV
-551 QTIIDN
+551 DE
-557 THAIASHI
+557 THQIA
-565 HNDIQVFNK
+565 NDIQCQMDLFNSIFNSISKEVDVTTKKIIVGKERIGDLIKVTDCRNYANK
-574 QVSGIKD
+574 Q
-581 SVDLFKGEI
+581 
-590 SPEIE
+590 
-595 ILGNCIEVF
+595 
-604 DDRNSSTKEIMVCG
+604 IMVCG

-652 MQTGRDECIRIAL
+652 MQTGRDKCIRIAL
-665 YEGEEPIL
+665 YDGDNPIL
-673 ISPAYTTFRIKKDK
+673 ISPAYTTFKIREDMNER
-687 VGKVLPEYILLFFK
+687 VLPEYILLFFK

-706 RYGWFISDS
+706 RFGWFISDS

-722 WPRFTAIEIPLPSI
+722 WSRFTAIKIPLPPIEVQRSI
-736 DAQRAIIDVFNCAEK
+736 VNIYRCAEE
-751 AKRIAEEAERLSREI
+751 AKHIAEEADKLSREI
-766 CPALVQHIIHES
+766 CPALMQHVIHEAES
-778 ENN
+778 SK

>member
-1 MRAYA
+1 M
-6 FVHTHQPLPIR
+6 T
-17 AITIIPPHLMARQ
+17 ME
-30 AKTDKKATTKASK
+30 KETKEIKVSK
-43 AKKTTKKKVEKQQN
+43 AKKITKKTAAKQQT

-101 IKDDVLLQ
+101 IKADVLSQ
-109 LGKTWDELTSE
+109 LGKQFGDELSAE
-120 ESNFVNM
+120 EDDFIGL
-127 MQNNKSSYEQD
+127 MQQNKSSYEQD
-138 GVFFLLDDYNWD
+138 GVFFLQDEYNWD
-150 SLIALP
+150 KLNSLP
-156 ASERA
+156 ASDRA
-161 IQLDN
+161 ISLDN
-166 GITKLMA
+166 GITKLM
-173 EEKNLKNALPSN
+173 ETEKNLKNALPSN

-190 RLEPSVLKGVM
+190 RLGPAVLKGVM
-201 DDINKIDPRN
+201 DDVNKIDPRN
-211 FKDIDL
+211 FKDVDL

-276 KLLEAHGGNKRN
+276 RLIEAHGGNKRN
-288 ISVYGQESDP
+288 VSVYGQESDP

-313 SYHLGDTNASSF
+313 SYHFGDSNASSF
-325 TSDQHPALR
+325 TNDKHPNLR

-348 WRTDEKLTKDIRWKG
+348 WRTDEKLTKDIRWNG

-384 DQTNGVAAFL
+384 DQTKGVAGFL

-409 EQLIRNDK
+409 EQLIKNDK

-440 LNQNKKGGICGGRQ
+440 LNQNKKGGLRNGRQ

-467 RTWNLNNST
+467 RTWNQNNST

-493 IKNICEIYHGWQTY
+493 IKAICDIYHGWQTY
-507 TELEPYDKPELY
+507 AEMEPYDKPELY

-528 ANGWSLAVS
+528 ANGWSLTTS
-537 RYIQFVDKSTIFTP
+537 RYIQFNDKSPVLAPKMIVDKTC
-551 QTIIDN
+551 Q
-557 THAIASHI
+557 IAS
-565 HNDIQVFNK
+565 DIQNQVELFDASFNSISKEVDATVRKNIVGKERIGDLIRVTDSRNYANK
-574 QVSGIKD
+574 Q
-581 SVDLFKGEI
+581 
-590 SPEIE
+590 
-595 ILGNCIEVF
+595 
-604 DDRNSSTKEIMVCG
+604 IMVCG
-618 INKTKSFMPTIADMN
+618 INKSKSFMPTIADMN

-652 MQTGRDECIRIAL
+652 MQTGRDKCIRIAL
-665 YEGEEPIL
+665 YEGDNPIL
-673 ISPAYTTFRIKKDK
+673 ISPAYTTFKIKE
-687 VGKVLPEYILLFFK
+687 GMEEKVLPEYILLFFK

-722 WPRFTAIEIPLPSI
+722 WTRFTAIKIPLPPI
-736 DAQRAIIDVFNCAEK
+736 EAQRSIVNIYRCAEE
-751 AKRIAEEAERLSREI
+751 AKRIAEEADRLSREI
-766 CPALVQHIIHES
+766 CPALMQHIIHEAES
-778 ENN
+778 NK